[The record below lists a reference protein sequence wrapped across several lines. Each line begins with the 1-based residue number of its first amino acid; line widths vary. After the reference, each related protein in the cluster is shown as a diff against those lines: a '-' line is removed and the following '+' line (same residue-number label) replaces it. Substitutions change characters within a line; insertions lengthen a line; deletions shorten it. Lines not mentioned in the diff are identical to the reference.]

1 MSMVVY
7 IIEYAY
13 SVGFGIA
20 YPRVKAMREPWLA
33 G

>member
-1 MSMVVY
+1 MLMVMCIV
-7 IIEYAY
+7 YAY

-20 YPRVKAMREPWLA
+20 YPRVKAMREPWVA